1 MELNIA
7 MDVKNKKKSFYRYIG
22 RKKQIKEG
30 APPLINKDREL
41 AFSNIEIAEVLNECF
56 ASAFSYGQASHACW
70 DPEALGVGER
80 SRFHPEGPAQA
91 GEAGPREPNEAQQGQ
106 AQGAALGRGNARYG
120 HRLGEDLLES
130 SPAEKDLGVPV
141 DQKLDTSQQCGR
153 PTVFWAA

>member
-1 MELNIA
+1 MELNLA
-7 MDVKNKKKSFYRYIG
+7 RDVKDNKGFYRSIG
-22 RKKQIKEG
+22 RKRQAKESV
-30 APPLINKDREL
+30 PPLMKGNGELPSSDMNK
-41 AFSNIEIAEVLNECF
+41 AEVLNECF

-130 SPAEKDLGVPV
+130 SPAEKELGVPV
-141 DQKLDTSQQCGR
+141 DQKLDTSQQ
-153 PTVFWAA
+153 